1 MVLKSDLLS
10 NNHDNGAVVKQ
21 QPSYSAEELAEV
33 LNTSPKTFM
42 ALDLR
47 SQTNGWNLDYIYDF
61 LYYIRD
67 IEKIKLIVKM
77 LISKWGRD
85 MNVRGSFTNATDRT
99 LIQKMHD
106 FEDDMIRVEQLV
118 FAKLE
123 QEKADEQLFGQ
134 YELLFCNPAET
145 VSQPPLMGD
154 VNQTQIPAFETA
166 EMSNAPQYHLDDL
179 PEDVRNS
186 FLISND
192 KLYSE
197 FVEIIKGPV
206 KKWIDGHHLK
216 DWNVVRFICRLRG
229 ITIRKVSMNIFG
241 LFLEKI
247 GLENQLNNMKQRKD
261 ANNDERLNDYDDPRK
276 KQYFWQLKNDGD
288 AIEKELQPII
298 EQLVA

>member
-1 MVLKSDLLS
+1 
-10 NNHDNGAVVKQ
+10 
-21 QPSYSAEELAEV
+21 
-33 LNTSPKTFM
+33 M
-42 ALDLR
+42 ALDLK
-47 SQTNGWNLDYIYDF
+47 SQTNDWNLDYIYDF

-67 IEKIKLIVKM
+67 VEKIKLIVKM
-77 LISKWGRD
+77 LISKWGKD
-85 MNVRGSFTNATDRT
+85 MNVRGSFTNATDRN

-106 FEDDMIRVEQLV
+106 FEDDLIRVEQLV

-123 QEKADEQLFGQ
+123 QEKADEQLFDQ

-145 VSQPPLMGD
+145 VSHPPLMGD
-154 VNQTQIPAFETA
+154 VNQTQMPAFETA

-229 ITIRKVSMNIFG
+229 ITIRKVSMSIFG

-247 GLENQLNNMKQRKD
+247 GLENQLNNMKQCKD

-298 EQLVA
+298 KQLVA